1 MNGAS
6 FRSELVWKGDVGSGP
21 RWVRAAEW
29 IFLLAGLAAVDV
41 FVWVNTSTL
50 LDQAYQD
57 WSFDETLRGL
67 QPTIKGFVADEIFWL
82 FGGHTKTE
90 KIETEVPQKLEPVP
104 REKPPLH
111 EQLLG
116 RLSIP
121 RLKVSAMVREG
132 ADSATLRR
140 AVGHIPGTALPGHA
154 GNVALAGH
162 RDTFFRALRDI
173 KKDDKIDIETES
185 GTYQYVVE
193 STNIVG
199 PRDVGVLAASR
210 DKSLTLVTCY
220 PFYYVGSAPKR
231 FIVRATE
238 TGGNTPRQRVS
249 AALDSPVELGRAYR
263 D

>member
-1 MNGAS
+1 MS
-6 FRSELVWKGDVGSGP
+6 SRRIRSELVWKDDGDPGR
-21 RWVRAAEW
+21 RWMRAAEW

-57 WSFDETLRGL
+57 WAFDETLRGL
-67 QPTIKGFVADEIFWL
+67 QPTVEGFVTDEFSWF
-82 FGGHTKTE
+82 FGGRTKTE
-90 KIETEVPQKLEPVP
+90 TELPQKLEPVP

-116 RLSIP
+116 RLRIP

-132 ADSATLRR
+132 ADSDTLRR

-162 RDTFFRALRDI
+162 RDTFFRALRNI
-173 KKDDKIDIETES
+173 KKDDTIDFETES
-185 GTYQYVVE
+185 GTYQYVVK

-238 TGGNTPRQRVS
+238 IGGSSRQRAS
-249 AALDSPVELGRAYR
+249 ARLDSRSSG
-263 D
+263 